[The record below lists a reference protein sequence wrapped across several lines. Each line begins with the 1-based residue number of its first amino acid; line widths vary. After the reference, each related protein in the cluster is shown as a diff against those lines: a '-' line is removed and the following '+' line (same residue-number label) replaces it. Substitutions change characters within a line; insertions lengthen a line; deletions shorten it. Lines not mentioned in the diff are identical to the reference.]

1 MLQHFVGKAKA
12 LRAYL
17 AGPEVFLPNAREM
30 LDRKITLAR
39 SYGFTPVSPGD
50 LAVPETETRRQ
61 RGLAISAINES
72 LMLSADLIIAN
83 LTPFRGVSADVGT
96 VFELGFMC
104 ARGCP
109 AFAFSNCTENHFERV
124 SSLHGGNVHLGPDG
138 RHRGPD
144 GLSLENFDMTDNL
157 MLDGGIAV
165 RNGAIVTRKVA
176 PEQLLL
182 DLTAFEECLNLAA
195 EKLLKTSVGA

>member
-1 MLQHFVGKAKA
+1 M
-12 LRAYL
+12 

-30 LDRKITLAR
+30 LDRKIALAR

-50 LAVPETETRRQ
+50 LTVPETETRHQ

-72 LMLSADLIIAN
+72 LMSSADLIIAN

-109 AFAFSNCTENHFERV
+109 AFAFSNSSENHFQRV
-124 SSLHGGNVHLGPDG
+124 RALHGGDVHLGSDG
-138 RHRGPD
+138 RHRGAD
-144 GLSLENFDMTDNL
+144 GLALENFDMTDNL
-157 MLDGGIAV
+157 MLDGGIAA
-165 RNGAIVTRKVA
+165 RGGAIITRRVA
-176 PEQLLL
+176 PDQLFF
-182 DLTAFEECLNLAA
+182 DLTAFEECLDLAA
-195 EKLLKTSVGA
+195 ARLLKTTVGA

>member
-1 MLQHFVGKAKA
+1 M
-12 LRAYL
+12 

-30 LDRKITLAR
+30 LDRKIALAR

-50 LAVPETETRRQ
+50 LTIPETETRYQ
-61 RGLAISAINES
+61 HGLAISAINES
-72 LMLSADLIIAN
+72 LMSSANLIIAN
-83 LTPFRGVSADVGT
+83 LTPFRGISADVGT

-109 AFAFSNCTENHFERV
+109 AFAFSNCAENHFERV
-124 SSLHGGNVHLGPDG
+124 SSLHGGDVQLGPDG

-144 GLSLENFDMTDNL
+144 GLSLENFDMIDNL
-157 MLDGGIAV
+157 MLDGSIAA
-165 RNGAIVTRKVA
+165 RNGTIITRKVA
-176 PEQLLL
+176 PDQLFL

-195 EKLLKTSVGA
+195 QRLLKTTARA